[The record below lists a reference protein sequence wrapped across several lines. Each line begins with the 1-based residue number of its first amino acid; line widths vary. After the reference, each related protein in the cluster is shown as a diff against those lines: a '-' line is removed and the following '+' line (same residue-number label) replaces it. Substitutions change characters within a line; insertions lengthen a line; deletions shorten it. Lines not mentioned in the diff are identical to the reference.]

1 MTLNY
6 ASLRSATLILANQ
19 TQIFANIRVRFA
31 CIRVLLLKFHKIKKS
46 AGLSLIELIIVV
58 FLFSIMTGAIFML
71 LGTARSC
78 WKSGG
83 SQLSVQQDARRGLN
97 TMAKELRQARLST
110 ISGVPADGTGYSSIT
125 FQIPQ
130 SISAAGTTWSTNIQ
144 YTVGGLNSSQLLRTQ
159 DANQRVLAN
168 NISSLSLSRNAPTP
182 DIINIALGVQKNT
195 FPGLSAIQTTITTAT
210 EVKVRN
216 P

>member
-1 MTLNY
+1 M
-6 ASLRSATLILANQ
+6 IL
-19 TQIFANIRVRFA
+19 
-31 CIRVLLLKFHKIKKS
+31 KKS
-46 AGLSLIELIIVV
+46 AGLTLIELIVVV
-58 FLFSIMTGAIFML
+58 FLFSVMIGAIFML

-83 SQLSVQQDARRGLN
+83 SQLSAQQDARRGLN
-97 TMAKELRQARLST
+97 TMAKELRQAKLST
-110 ISGVPADGTGYSSIT
+110 ISGVPADGTDYSSIT

-144 YTVGGLNSSQLLRTQ
+144 YTVGGLNNSQLLRTQ
-159 DANQRVLAN
+159 DAAQRVLAN
-168 NISSLSLSRNAPTP
+168 NISSLSLNRNASTP
-182 DIINIALGVQKNT
+182 DIINITLGVQKNT
-195 FPGLSAIQTTITTAT
+195 FPGFSATQTTITTTT